1 MSIEEI
7 AKNEL
12 MPQMALLLKNNVVER
27 HSYFQMKYF
36 IINKEP
42 TTQAKMW
49 QCLRE
54 IKSRFEALQ
63 ALSMEMEDGKD
74 NIELINIKIEKLTK
88 KIETYEENEEIT
100 KRELEIQLKKTIR
113 RRTAAF
119 KNIMQLE
126 EKKKS
131 LEEESKFFI
140 EMFKI
145 WSEVEPLKPYDDFD
159 AQCQYWGEKL
169 QNKLNLKLIMNA
181 GIDTELIETILALP
195 DQIPVKQQTLKSLDV
210 KTEQLIRLGEAKASQ
225 IIADKE

>member
-42 TTQAKMW
+42 TTQAKLW

-63 ALSMEMEDGKD
+63 ALSMELEDGKD
-74 NIELINIKIEKLTK
+74 NIELVNIKIDKLAK
-88 KIETYEENEEIT
+88 KIETYEENEEVT

-113 RRTAAF
+113 RRVAAF
-119 KNIMQLE
+119 KNIVQLE

-131 LEEESKFFI
+131 LEEEGRFS
-140 EMFKI
+140 
-145 WSEVEPLKPYDDFD
+145 
-159 AQCQYWGEKL
+159 
-169 QNKLNLKLIMNA
+169 
-181 GIDTELIETILALP
+181 
-195 DQIPVKQQTLKSLDV
+195 
-210 KTEQLIRLGEAKASQ
+210 
-225 IIADKE
+225 